1 MPMQSLIQDIR
12 YGVRMLT
19 KNAGF
24 TAIAVLTLALG
35 IGANT
40 AIFSVVNAELLRPL
54 PFHDPGR
61 LVHMGVTNSRTGWKN
76 GTADYPDFDDWRS
89 QNQVFEKIA
98 AYHDNNF
105 TLTGVAS
112 PAHLEGN
119 VVSAD
124 MFVLLGAAPELGR
137 TFLSAEDEANHF
149 VVILSHAFWK
159 QQFDGDPGIIG
170 RTITLNN
177 RGYTVVGVMPAGF
190 AFPLQRKP
198 SSLWTTFSADQMTD
212 DNTQPMTKQRGSHF
226 LKVIA
231 RLKPES
237 SISQAQA
244 AMDVISAGLARQYPD
259 TDKYH
264 GVQLEFERDR
274 MTGAIRPALLMLM
287 AAVGLV
293 LLIACV
299 NVANL
304 VLARATARGREIAIR
319 SALGAGRRRV
329 VRQLLTESML
339 LAGCA
344 GVFGGLIAEWGSAL
358 LVRLSPQD
366 LPRASEIHTDGWVLA
381 FTAGVSLLTG
391 LVFGLAPAIQIVRS
405 NLVDALKESS
415 LSITAG
421 TGRHHLRSSLV
432 IVEMALALVL
442 LVSSGLLIRSLVRL
456 QNVNPGFDPNNVLA
470 TDLDLP
476 DRKYTNAKQG
486 QFARELMPK
495 LAALPGTQSVAGV
508 FPLPMT
514 GAEMQTS
521 VEIEGRPV
529 AKSDEVHSTLFSI
542 TPDYFRTMKIALLQG
557 RDFTPQDGLETT
569 PVVIVNES
577 LARQFFPG
585 ENPIG
590 KRIRQGI
597 SVDDKPS
604 RMREIVGVVADVK
617 FKDLTSEWTPTSY
630 VPQAQIPIGS
640 LTIVAR
646 TSADPTS
653 LARPIAETVRS
664 IDPDLPAYNIKT
676 VEDYLDGTIAIPRF
690 NTLLLGIFAGL
701 ALVLTA
707 IGLYGVISY
716 SVAQR
721 THEIGIR
728 MALGAQPREMM
739 RLVIGQGVR
748 LALVGVGLGLIAALA
763 FTHLLSS
770 LLFGVTAT
778 DPISFASVVATL
790 LVVVLLAC
798 YIPARRAMR
807 VDPMVALRYE

>member
-1 MPMQSLIQDIR
+1 MQSLLQDIR
-12 YGVRMLT
+12 FGVRMLT
-19 KNAGF
+19 KNLGF
-24 TAIAVLTLALG
+24 TIIAVLTLALG

-61 LVHMGVTNSRTGWKN
+61 LVRVGVTNSRTGWRF

-89 QNQVFEKIA
+89 QNKVFEKIA
-98 AYHDNNF
+98 AYHDSNF

-112 PAHLEGN
+112 PAHLEGE
-119 VVSAD
+119 VASAD
-124 MFVLLGAAPELGR
+124 LFALLGATPELGR
-137 TFLSAEDEANHF
+137 TFLPNEDEANHN
-149 VVILSHAFWK
+149 VVILNHQLWK
-159 QQFDGDPGIIG
+159 QQFGGDREIVG

-177 RGYTVVGVMPAGF
+177 RGYTVVGVMPAEF
-190 AFPLQRKP
+190 EFPIQRKP
-198 SSLWTTFSADQMTD
+198 VSVWTTFSVDQVSD
-212 DNTQPMTKQRGSHF
+212 DNTPPETKQRGAHF
-226 LKVIA
+226 FSVIA
-231 RLKPES
+231 RLKPGV
-237 SISQAQA
+237 SITQAQA
-244 AMDVISAGLARQYPD
+244 AMDVITAGLAKEYPD
-259 TDKYH
+259 TNKYS
-264 GVQLEFERDR
+264 GVQLESEKEKI
-274 MTGAIRPALLMLM
+274 TGAIRPALIMLM

-304 VLARATARGREIAIR
+304 LLARATTRGREIAIR
-319 SALGAGRRRV
+319 AALGAGRTRV
-329 VRQLLTESML
+329 VRQLLTESLL
-339 LAGCA
+339 LAGLA
-344 GVFGGLIAEWGSAL
+344 GVFGVMIAAWGSAF

-366 LPRASEIHTDGWVLA
+366 LPRAAEIHTDSWVLA
-381 FTAGVSLLTG
+381 FTVGISLLTG
-391 LVFGLAPAIQIVRS
+391 LVFGLAPAIQVTRS
-405 NLVDALKESS
+405 NLVDALKEGS
-415 LSITAG
+415 LSTTAG
-421 TGRHHLRSSLV
+421 SHRHHLRSWLV

-442 LVSSGLLIRSLVRL
+442 LVSAGLLVRSLVRL
-456 QNVNPGFDPNNVLA
+456 QNVNPGFDPHNVLA
-470 TDLDLP
+470 ADLDLP
-476 DRKYTNAKQG
+476 DRKYTNARQD

-495 LAALPGTQSVAGV
+495 LAALPGVQSVAGV

-514 GAEMQTS
+514 GSEMRTS

-529 AKSDEVHSTLFSI
+529 AKSDEVHSTIFSI

-557 RDFTPQDGLETT
+557 RDFTTQDGPDSN

-590 KRIRQGI
+590 KHIRPGI
-597 SVDDKPS
+597 SVDEKPS

-617 FKDLTSEWTPTSY
+617 FKDLTSEWLPTSY
-630 VPQAQIPIGS
+630 LPQAQIPIGS
-640 LTIVAR
+640 ITIVAR
-646 TSADPTS
+646 ASGDPSS
-653 LARPIAETVRS
+653 LALPLAEAVHS
-664 IDPDLPAYNIKT
+664 IDPDLPAYNVKT

-728 MALGAQPREMM
+728 MALGAQPRDML
-739 RLVIGQGVR
+739 RLVVGQGSR
-748 LALVGVGLGLIAALA
+748 LALYGIGLGLITALV
-763 FTHLLSS
+763 FTHFLSS

-778 DPISFASVVATL
+778 DPISFATV
-790 LVVVLLAC
+790 VVVLFAVVVLAC
-798 YIPARRAMR
+798 YVPARRAMR

>member
-1 MPMQSLIQDIR
+1 MQSLIQDIR

-24 TAIAVLTLALG
+24 TAVAVLTLALG

-54 PFHDPGR
+54 PFHDSGR
-61 LVHMGVTNSRTGWKN
+61 LVHIGVTNSRTGWKD
-76 GTADYPDFDDWRS
+76 GAVDYPDFEDWRS
-89 QNQVFEKIA
+89 QNQVFEKLA
-98 AYHDNNF
+98 AYYDSNF
-105 TLTGVAS
+105 TLTGVVS
-112 PAHLEGN
+112 PAHLQGQI
-119 VVSAD
+119 VSAD
-124 MFVLLGAAPELGR
+124 TFALLGATPKLGR
-137 TFLSAEDEANHF
+137 TFLPVEDEANHN
-149 VVILSHAFWK
+149 VVILEHQFWK
-159 QQFDGDPGIIG
+159 QQFGGDPGIVG
-170 RTITLNN
+170 QTITLNS
-177 RGYTVVGVMPAGF
+177 RAYTVVGVMPSDF
-190 AFPLQRKP
+190 KFPLQRKP
-198 SSLWTTFSADQMTD
+198 VSLWTSFSALQVSD
-212 DNTQPMTKQRGSHF
+212 DTSPPLTKQRGAHF
-226 LKVIA
+226 FRVIA
-231 RLKPES
+231 RLKPGV
-237 SISQAQA
+237 SIAQAQA
-244 AMDVISAGLARQYPD
+244 AMDVVTSGLAKQYPD
-259 TDKYH
+259 TDRYT
-264 GVQLEFERDR
+264 GVQLAFEREKIS
-274 MTGAIRPALLMLM
+274 GAVRPALLLLM

-304 VLARATARGREIAIR
+304 LLARATTRGREIAIR
-319 SALGAGRRRV
+319 AALGAGRKRV
-329 VRQLLTESML
+329 VRQLLTESLL
-339 LAGCA
+339 LAVLA
-344 GVFGGLIAEWGSAL
+344 GIFGVLIDAWGSAL
-358 LVRLSPQD
+358 LVQLSPQD
-366 LPRASEIHTDGWVLA
+366 LPRAAEIHTDGWVLA
-381 FTAGVSLLTG
+381 FTAAISVLTG
-391 LVFGLAPAIQIVRS
+391 LVFGLAPAIQLSRS
-405 NLVDALKESS
+405 NLVDALKEGS
-415 LSITAG
+415 LSMTSG
-421 TGRHHLRSSLV
+421 SGRQHLRSSLV
-432 IVEMALALVL
+432 VLEMALAMVL
-442 LVSSGLLIRSLVRL
+442 LVSSVLLIRSLVGL
-456 QNVNPGFDPNNVLA
+456 QNVNPGFDAHSVLA
-470 TDLDLP
+470 ADLDLP
-476 DRKYTNAKQG
+476 DQRYSNAKQG
-486 QFARELMPK
+486 QFAREMMAK
-495 LAALPGTQSVAGV
+495 TATLPGVQSVAGV
-508 FPLPMT
+508 FPLPMN
-514 GAEMQTS
+514 GSEMRTS
-521 VEIEGRPV
+521 VKIEGHPV
-529 AKSDEVHSTLFSI
+529 AESDEAIASLFSI
-542 TPDYFRTMKIALLQG
+542 TPGYFRTMKIALLQG
-557 RDFTPQDGLETT
+557 RDFTSQDDLDAT

-590 KRIRQGI
+590 KRIRPGI
-597 SVDDKPS
+597 SVDTKPS

-728 MALGAQPREMM
+728 MALGAEPSEMM

-763 FTHLLSS
+763 FTHFLSS

-778 DPISFASVVATL
+778 DPISFLTVVATL
-790 LVVVLLAC
+790 LIVVLLAC

>member
-1 MPMQSLIQDIR
+1 MQSLLQDIR
-12 YGVRMLT
+12 FGVRMLT

-61 LVHMGVTNSRTGWKN
+61 LVRIGMTNSRTGWKS
-76 GTADYPDFDDWRS
+76 GSADYPDFDDWRS
-89 QNQVFEKIA
+89 QNKVFEKIVA
-98 AYHDNNF
+98 FYDSNF
-105 TLTGVAS
+105 TLTGSAS
-112 PAHLEGN
+112 PAHLEGE

-124 MFVLLGAAPELGR
+124 LFALLGATPELGR
-137 TFLSAEDEANHF
+137 TFLPIEDEANHN
-149 VVILSHAFWK
+149 VAILNHQLWK
-159 QQFDGDPGIIG
+159 QQFGGDPAIIG

-177 RGYTVVGVMPAGF
+177 RAYAVVGVMPAGF
-190 AFPLQRKP
+190 EFPLQRKP
-198 SSLWTTFSADQMTD
+198 VSVWTTFSADQSTD
-212 DNTQPMTKQRGSHF
+212 DNTTPITKQRGAHF
-226 LKVIA
+226 FRVIA
-231 RLKPES
+231 RLKPGA
-237 SISQAQA
+237 SITQAQA
-244 AMDVISAGLARQYPD
+244 AMDVITAGLANQYPD
-259 TDKYH
+259 TNKYS
-264 GVQLEFERDR
+264 GVQLESEREKL
-274 MTGAIRPALLMLM
+274 TGAIRPALLMLM

-304 VLARATARGREIAIR
+304 LLARATTRGREIAIR
-319 SALGAGRRRV
+319 AALGAGRIRV
-329 VRQLLTESML
+329 VRQLLTESLL
-339 LAGCA
+339 LAGLA
-344 GVFGGLIAEWGSAL
+344 GIFGVLIAAWGSAL

-366 LPRASEIHTDGWVLA
+366 LPRAAEIHTDGWVLA
-381 FTAGVSLLTG
+381 FTVGISLLTG
-391 LVFGLAPAIQIVRS
+391 LVFGLAPAIQITRS

-415 LSITAG
+415 LRTTAG
-421 TGRHHLRSSLV
+421 SHRHHLRSWLM

-456 QNVNPGFDPNNVLA
+456 QNVNPGFDPHNVLA
-470 TDLDLP
+470 ADLDLP
-476 DRKYTNAKQG
+476 GQKYTNAKQD

-495 LAALPGTQSVAGV
+495 LASLPGVQYAAGV
-508 FPLPMT
+508 FPLPMS
-514 GAEMQTS
+514 GSEMRTS
-521 VEIEGRPV
+521 VAIEGRPV
-529 AKSDEVHSTLFSI
+529 AKSDELHSTIFSI
-542 TPDYFRTMKIALLQG
+542 TPDYFRAMKIALLQG
-557 RDFTPQDGLETT
+557 REFAAHDGPDTN

-577 LARQFFPG
+577 LAKQFFPG

-590 KRIRQGI
+590 KHIRPGI
-597 SVDDKPS
+597 SVDEKPS

-617 FKDLTSEWTPTSY
+617 FKDLASEWLPTAY
-630 VPQAQIPIGS
+630 LPQTQIPIGS
-640 LTIVAR
+640 MTIVMR
-646 TSADPTS
+646 TSGDPSALT
-653 LARPIAETVRS
+653 RPLAETVRS
-664 IDPDLPAYNIKT
+664 IDPDLPAYNVKT

-728 MALGAQPREMM
+728 MALGAQPRDML

-748 LALVGVGLGLIAALA
+748 LALYGVGLGLIAAFA
-763 FTHLLSS
+763 FAHFLST
-770 LLFGVTAT
+770 LLFGVTST
-778 DPISFASVVATL
+778 DPVSFATVVITL
-790 LVVVLLAC
+790 LAVVLLAC

-807 VDPMVALRYE
+807 VEPMVALRYE